1 MNRNHQS
8 VLHVT
13 TSFPSYPGD
22 PAGTFVSTLVRHLE
36 NQGISNYILIPRNS
50 KSLPSSTTVHFRYA
64 PRKLERLTGI
74 NGGIPAAIRTRPL
87 SVLLFPTFLTS
98 MALNIVILSKQ
109 VDLIHAH
116 WSACGFIAGITKPLH
131 KKPVITTLRGTDVR
145 WSRSSAFYR
154 FVHNNCI
161 RLSSFIVG
169 VSEKIVESLKKEKP
183 WLSGKFVFIPNGI
196 EQSFLEIKRSPPS
209 NLVDLRLLF
218 VGSLIKPK
226 GIDILLRALSLID
239 RNIHTTI
246 AGGGPE
252 YSNLV
257 NLCQSLNLTEKIEFI
272 GPVPPSE
279 IPSLMADH
287 QVLVLPSYWEGRPNV
302 VLEAM
307 AAGMPV
313 VGTNIDGT
321 RELIEDGVT
330 GFLVPPNNPKLLAKA
345 ISSLVLDRGLISKM
359 GKKARQ
365 KIERQRLKWESTAIK
380 YSKIYK
386 EAIERTRSQ

>member
-1 MNRNHQS
+1 
-8 VLHVT
+8 
-13 TSFPSYPGD
+13 
-22 PAGTFVSTLVRHLE
+22 
-36 NQGISNYILIPRNS
+36 
-50 KSLPSSTTVHFRYA
+50 
-64 PRKLERLTGI
+64 
-74 NGGIPAAIRTRPL
+74 
-87 SVLLFPTFLTS
+87 
-98 MALNIVILSKQ
+98 MALHIVFLSKG

-116 WSACGFIAGITKPLH
+116 WSACGFIAGIIKPLH
-131 KKPVITTLRGTDVR
+131 KKPIVTTLRGTDVR

-154 FVHNNCI
+154 FIHNNCI

-169 VSEKIVESLKKEKP
+169 VSEKIVERLKKEQP
-183 WLSGKFVFIPNGI
+183 GLSGKFVFIPNGI
-196 EQSFLEIKRSPPS
+196 DQSFLEIKRSLPS

-218 VGSLIKPK
+218 VGSLVKPK

-252 YSNLV
+252 YSSLV
-257 NLCQSLNLTEKIEFI
+257 NLCHSLNLTERVEFI

-287 QVLVLPSYWEGRPNV
+287 QLLVLPSHWEGRPNV

-313 VGTNIDGT
+313 VATDIDGT

-345 ISSLVLDRGLISKM
+345 ISALTMDKALLSKM
-359 GKKARQ
+359 GERARAKIKRQNLTWDLAARRYLKLYKKAV
-365 KIERQRLKWESTAIK
+365 KN
-380 YSKIYK
+380 
-386 EAIERTRSQ
+386 TRS